1 MYQGNKMKF
10 KSIII
15 LIFPLATIVV
25 SIILIDH
32 FNEQKPLK
40 TSGALQ
46 AMQFWTERRAYPN
59 DDIPSDAYYRAFNLS
74 KARINKVKS
83 NYQWQQ
89 IGPHNIGGRTLD
101 VEFNPFNPN
110 TIFAAAASGGLWRS
124 YTAGIGTQAWER
136 IETGYPVLGVSSISI
151 SPIDS
156 NVILIGTG
164 EVYNYKQALGGEV
177 IRTTRGSYGI
187 GILRTTNYGLTWT
200 KALDWSYNQEQGVN
214 DVEFDQNNPS
224 IAWAATT
231 EGVFRSSNGGQT
243 WDIVNNTIMAF
254 DIAIHPDSSNI
265 VFATFGNFQTTGHG
279 IYKTTNH
286 GATWQKLTNGL
297 PATFGGKALL
307 SIHRSNPQIIF
318 ASIGN
323 GSTSGAGT
331 WLCKSTNGGNSW
343 TIVNTT
349 DYATY
354 QGWFSHWVGVHPIN
368 PNFVLVGGID
378 VWKSLD
384 GGNILT
390 KKSDWAAWYFG
401 QTPIGGPEG
410 PPNYVH
416 ADQHSITFHPENP
429 EIIYLGTDGGVFR
442 STDGGETFSGC
453 NGGYQSTQFYNGF
466 SSADNNINFA
476 IGGMQDN
483 ATAIYQGNLAWYRV
497 IGGDGCQ
504 TAINQ
509 TNPNIIYGTSQY
521 LNIYRSTNQGL
532 NWSGIGPSGKDNPAF
547 VAPFIVCRSNPNV
560 IYAGSRK
567 LHKSTNSGTNWTSM
581 NNNVVLDGNEILSI
595 GVSATST
602 DTLYVATAPISSRAK
617 VFRSTNGGTTFTNIT
632 GNLPDRYPDDI
643 AVDPTNSKIV
653 YIVFSGFG
661 TSHLFKSTNGG
672 DSWIDIGS
680 QLPDVPSSAIVI
692 NPDNPNQL
700 FFGNDIGVYFS
711 PDAGNNWYEVNNGL
725 PFACL
730 VIDLSI
736 PKGQNVIRAVTHGN
750 GVYQTSISQIVSGV
764 DDNEIVIKD
773 FYLEQNYPNPFS
785 ISEGISNGGN
795 SFTKIDWYAPISG
808 YTSLKVF
815 DALGK
820 EVANLVDE
828 YKTAGSHSVMF
839 KPDRKFSSGIYFYQI
854 TVGKYSETKKMI
866 LMR

>member
-1 MYQGNKMKF
+1 MKNKT
-10 KSIII
+10 III
-15 LIFPLATIVV
+15 FALLIIVIVAT
-25 SIILIDH
+25 LFF
-32 FNEQKPLK
+32 FNSNIKTKPKK

-59 DDIPSDAYYRAFNLS
+59 DDILSDAYFRAYNLS
-74 KARINKVKS
+74 NASLKKINS
-83 NYQWQQ
+83 NYQWQE

-110 TIFAAAASGGLWRS
+110 TIFAAAASGGIWRS
-124 YTAGIGTQAWER
+124 YTAGIGVKAWER

-151 SPIDS
+151 SPADS
-156 NVILIGTG
+156 NIILIGTG

-200 KALDWSYNQEQGVN
+200 KVLDWSYNQQRGVN
-214 DVEFDQNNPS
+214 DVQFDQNDPS

-231 EGVFRSSNGGQT
+231 EGIFRSSDGGQT
-243 WDIVNNTIMAF
+243 WDMVNNTIMAF

-265 VFATFGNFQTTGHG
+265 IFATFGNFSTPGHG
-279 IYKTTNH
+279 IYKTTDH

-297 PATFGGKALL
+297 PSTFGGKAVL
-307 SIHRSNPQIIF
+307 SIHLSNPQIIY

-343 TIVNTT
+343 TVVNTT

-354 QGWFSHWVGVHPIN
+354 QGWFAHWVGVHPLNQNI
-368 PNFVLVGGID
+368 VIAGGVD
-378 VWKSLD
+378 VWKSNDAGTTLV
-384 GGNILT
+384 

-401 QTPIGGPEG
+401 QTPVGGPEG

-429 EIIYLGTDGGVFR
+429 DIIYLGTDGGVFR
-442 STDGGETFSGC
+442 STDCGETFQGC
-453 NGGYQSTQFYNGF
+453 NGSYQSTQFYNGF
-466 SSADNNINFA
+466 SSADNNINLA

-483 ATAIYQGNLAWYRV
+483 ATAIYQGTPAWYRV

-509 TNPNIIYGTSQY
+509 TNPNIMYGTSQY
-521 LNIYRSTNQGL
+521 LNIYRSTNQGVS
-532 NWSGIGPSGKDNPAF
+532 WSGIGPSGKDNPAF
-547 VAPFIVCRSNPNV
+547 VAPFIVCRSNPDV

-567 LHKSTNSGTNWTSM
+567 LHKSTNSGSNWSAM
-581 NNNVVLDGNEILSI
+581 NGNVTLDGNEILSI

-672 DSWIDIGS
+672 DTWLDIGS
-680 QLPDVPSSAIVI
+680 QLPDVPSSAIAI

-711 PDAGNNWYEVNNGL
+711 PDAGNNWFSVSNGL
-725 PFACL
+725 PYGCL
-730 VIDLSI
+730 VIDINI
-736 PKGQNVIRAVTHGN
+736 PKGKDVVRVITHGN
-750 GVYQTSISQIVSGV
+750 GVYQASLSQIISGI
-764 DDNEIVIKD
+764 DGNDFTAET
-773 FYLEQNYPNPFS
+773 FYLEQNYPNPFNPVTNIRYTIPNLMLNS
-785 ISEGISNGGN
+785 SEDKR
-795 SFTKIDWYAPISG
+795 KIV
-808 YTSLKVF
+808 TLKIF
-815 DALGK
+815 DITGK
-820 EVANLVDE
+820 EISTLVNE
-828 YKTAGSHSVMF
+828 FQTAGTYEV
-839 KPDRKFSSGIYFYQI
+839 KFNAENLPSGVYFYQLKA
-854 TVGKYSETKKMI
+854 GNYSETKKMVLI
-866 LMR
+866 R

>member
-1 MYQGNKMKF
+1 MKNKPLIF
-10 KSIII
+10 FALLI
-15 LIFPLATIVV
+15 LIIGGVLVFFE
-25 SIILIDH
+25 S
-32 FNEQKPLK
+32 FMKEKPKK

-59 DDIPSDAYYRAFNLS
+59 DDILPDAYYRAYNLS
-74 KARINKVKS
+74 KASLKKLNS
-83 NYQWQQ
+83 NYQWQE

-110 TIFAAAASGGLWRS
+110 TIFAAAASGGIWRS
-124 YTAGIGTQAWER
+124 YTAGVGVKAWER
-136 IETGYPVLGVSSISI
+136 IETGFPVLGVSSISI
-151 SPIDS
+151 SPVDS
-156 NVILIGTG
+156 NIILIGTG

-187 GILRTTNYGLTWT
+187 GILRTTNYGVTWT
-200 KALDWSYNQEQGVN
+200 KVLDWSYNQERGVN
-214 DVEFDQNNPS
+214 DVEFDQNNPN

-231 EGVFRSSNGGQT
+231 EGVFRSSDGGQT
-243 WDIVNNTIMAF
+243 WDLVNNTIMAV

-265 VFATFGNFQTTGHG
+265 VFATFGNFSTAGHG

-286 GATWQKLTNGL
+286 GETWQKLTNGL
-297 PATFGGKALL
+297 PSTFGGKALL
-307 SIHRSNPQIIF
+307 SIHIANPQIIY

-331 WLCKSTNGGNSW
+331 WLCKSTNGGNTW

-354 QGWFSHWVGVHPIN
+354 QGWFSHWVGVHPTDE
-368 PNFVLVGGID
+368 NFVLAGGID
-378 VWKSLD
+378 IWKSTD
-384 GGNILT
+384 GGTNLV
-390 KKSDWAAWYFG
+390 KKTDWAAWYFG
-401 QTPIGGPEG
+401 STPIGGPEG

-416 ADQHSITFHPENP
+416 ADQHSVTFHPTNP
-429 EIIYLGTDGGVFR
+429 NIIYFGTDGGVFR
-442 STDGGETFSGC
+442 TTDGGETFQGC
-453 NGGYQSTQFYNGF
+453 NGSYQTTQFYNGF
-466 SSADNNINFA
+466 SSADNNINIA

-483 ATAIYQGNLAWYRV
+483 ATAIYQGSLAWYRV

-509 TNPNIIYGTSQY
+509 SNPSIMYGTSQY
-521 LNIYRSTNQGL
+521 LNIYRSTNQGI
-532 NWSGIGPSGKDNPAF
+532 NWTSIGPSGKDNPAF

-567 LHKSTNSGTNWTSM
+567 LHKSTNSGSSWTAM
-581 NNNVVLDGNEILSI
+581 NNNIALDGNEILSI

-617 VFRSTNGGTTFTNIT
+617 VFRSTNGGTSFTNIT

-680 QLPDVPSSAIVI
+680 QLPDVPSSAIAI

-725 PFACL
+725 PYGCL
-730 VIDLSI
+730 VIDINI
-736 PKGQNVIRAVTHGN
+736 PKGRNIVRVITHGN
-750 GVYQTSISQIVSGV
+750 GVYQTQLSQIISGV
-764 DDNEIVIKD
+764 NQNEIVANN
-773 FYLEQNYPNPFS
+773 FYLEQNYPNPFNPVTNIKYS
-785 ISEGISNGGN
+785 VPNISDN
-795 SFTKIDWYAPISG
+795 SSKENKV
-808 YTSLKVF
+808 SLKIF
-815 DALGK
+815 DVNGK
-820 EVANLVDE
+820 EISTLVDE
-828 YKTAGSHSVMF
+828 YQ
-839 KPDRKFSSGIYFYQI
+839 PSGIYEVKFNAENLSSGVYFYQLK
-854 TVGKYSETKKMI
+854 VGKYSETKKMV
-866 LMR
+866 LLR